1 MPKISQLPQDA
12 TPATTDYVPGV
23 QASVPGT
30 VRFLISALINLFWT
44 LANIP
49 AGNTSPVTRDNY
61 TTLPF
66 IANGLVWSGDAYA
79 STLLASM
86 TSGVV
91 FLNGRFINIA
101 AVSHQAMTASK
112 DNYIDVLDNGDG
124 TGTLVYTT
132 VTNNAASPA
141 LAANS
146 VRIAIIVAGAS
157 SIAAA
162 GSVNQGQE
170 NAVLPIAS
178 SIAYAVTD
186 SIGNLICPR
195 DPSHRI
201 LGLRQIIGGFSSAST
216 SQVQVTGLSC
226 PVIVPIGRKIKISV
240 LADYVQSTG
249 GATNIYVGMWQGTVG
264 SGTLL
269 RTGVYS
275 TAAANNVEGVS
286 QAIETTPAATNET
299 YNVGINVLANTAVIP
314 ATTTQI
320 IVELC

>member
-1 MPKISQLPQDA
+1 M
-12 TPATTDYVPGV
+12 
-23 QASVPGT
+23 
-30 VRFLISALINLFWT
+30 
-44 LANIP
+44 
-49 AGNTSPVTRDNY
+49 
-61 TTLPF
+61 
-66 IANGLVWSGDAYA
+66 IAFSI
-79 STLLASM
+79 T
-86 TSGVV
+86 
-91 FLNGRFINIA
+91 
-101 AVSHQAMTASK
+101 
-112 DNYIDVLDNGDG
+112 DNGDG